1 MKNYLCKNCKYNN
14 NGWCNKRSFNGLKN
28 IVECE
33 YYKIDDYTGKYN
45 CTESIPSNTHA
56 PLTISTQ
63 KKYCVDFNK
72 VEDFNDLKNVVQILF
87 AGLPVVI
94 NEDCGFL
101 DEIKEYLIEIK

>member
-14 NGWCNKRSFNGLKN
+14 NGWCNKLSFNGLKK
-28 IVECE
+28 ITDCE
-33 YYKIDDYTGKYN
+33 YYKIDN
-45 CTESIPSNTHA
+45 CTESIISNTHT

-87 AGLPVVI
+87 AGLPIVI
-94 NEDCGFL
+94 NDDCGFL
-101 DEIKEYLIEIK
+101 DEIKEYLIEIQ